1 GMEHTSSNDRDSQK
15 KRYLG
20 KKRPFSGTGTP
31 QKKRRLAHDQTESR
45 ILKPTNKRI
54 KKATNF
60 NESLIGGISKLN
72 DTKEHF
78 RHGIIEAQQCG
89 CRNDRSYRGTSSSEL
104 DLLLDNT
111 SLALS
116 SLESRATWADDNFK
130 AVIQPYSTTL
140 MLENGRKNKRLTG
153 VFPKIKAL
161 GRKKIEKNS
170 TRGFKNNFLL
180 DQGHKIYSKPAPLV
194 NKRREKKMIIK
205 IKSFLRAFN
214 KIEMNSNAGH
224 ILKSSRLMLKKLKS
238 KAKNEASKEKTD
250 DTNSKLGNKMVGN
263 PPILINNSR
272 ESSRTQS
279 RCDSSSEELIM
290 EGRNFRSSPSIDS
303 QDLNSTDTSLE
314 RLECIKRNRITQ
326 PQKAQDDISQESRI
340 ETPTII
346 DKNNS
351 KDDFSQE
358 SQIETPT
365 IIDKNNSKEEVRPQM
380 QHKQKHDS
388 YEHRV
393 NNSGDNYIVISDTES
408 CDLFEMSGK
417 SSGSLKGL
425 EDTETY
431 RVTPI
436 SRPDSA
442 GYESKREAQLEDRD
456 DNKRLRMFYIN
467 SSSDQESKQTRVSS
481 NTQRSNISSFKKTEH
496 DSKTELKGYEGNY
509 EDGNMDNLES
519 FNEKKKHL
527 TSPRKIA
534 KIKRSLDVDIS
545 DKGKHAL
552 EANSSFNQR
561 SEISSPAENLYKQ
574 SQGSDYNSRQNPKSY
589 EAEGNKTVSSEARR
603 QGRGFT
609 TVEEQRVGGQGT
621 TLRAD
626 SNPGLKDKPTSKL
639 PGGGSG
645 SIVAQIFN
653 EMFGSEVLYDFPMT
667 FESDPKP

>member
-1 GMEHTSSNDRDSQK
+1 MEHTSSNDRDSQK

-31 QKKRRLAHDQTESR
+31 QKKRRLAHDQPESR

-60 NESLIGGISKLN
+60 NESLIGGVSKLN
-72 DTKEHF
+72 GTKEHF
-78 RHGIIEAQQCG
+78 RHGIIEVQQCG

-214 KIEMNSNAGH
+214 KIEMNSNADH
-224 ILKSSRLMLKKLKS
+224 ILKSSRLMLKKLKT
-238 KAKNEASKEKTD
+238 KVKNEASKDKTD

-263 PPILINNSR
+263 PSFLINNSR

-279 RCDSSSEELIM
+279 RCDSSFEELIM

-351 KDDFSQE
+351 K
-358 SQIETPT
+358 
-365 IIDKNNSKEEVRPQM
+365 EEVRPQM
-380 QHKQKHDS
+380 QPKQKHDS

-408 CDLFEMSGK
+408 CGLFEMSGK

-425 EDTETY
+425 EDIETY

-456 DNKRLRMFYIN
+456 DNKRLRMFYIS

-481 NTQRSNISSFKKTEH
+481 NTQRSNSSSFKKTEH

-509 EDGNMDNLES
+509 EYGNMDNRES
-519 FNEKKKHL
+519 FNEKKKQL
-527 TSPRKIA
+527 ISPRKTA
-534 KIKRSLDVDIS
+534 KINRSPIVDIS
-545 DKGKHAL
+545 GKNKHAL
-552 EANSSFNQR
+552 EANSYFNQR
-561 SEISSPAENLYKQ
+561 NEISSPAGNLYKQ
-574 SQGSDYNSRQNPKSY
+574 SQGSNYNSRRNPKSY

-609 TVEEQRVGGQGT
+609 TVEEQRVWGQGT